1 MANSN
6 LASMGTIIIDGWIRI
21 IDGWIRIDLYSLRF
35 QANLT
40 MFTCHQKT
48 SSFKGRSKGCINEPH
63 YQEAF

>member
-6 LASMGTIIIDGWIRI
+6 VASMGTIIIDGWIRI

-40 MFTCHQKT
+40 MSPAKKNVQFQRTLE
-48 SSFKGRSKGCINEPH
+48 RL
-63 YQEAF
+63 YQ